1 MAWVEENET
10 KGQEAYRMDRV
21 EGHRKVDTEAKSGDQ
36 LDGREPELSGVS
48 EFVRDGRTNLEDQFG
63 SRVDSKR
70 PTGQN
75 G

>member
-21 EGHRKVDTEAKSGDQ
+21 EGHRKVDTEVKSGDQ

-70 PTGQN
+70 PAGQN